1 MSGTDTGYD
10 EDVDIDV
17 EDVQELPPNSWRKSV
32 DFDLEQRLES
42 RKSITSPTDTAG
54 PDTCLGI
61 HIDKLR
67 EELKT
72 CLSTASTMVAA
83 SKRTFMHWDTR
94 EIYPNPGLKINNY
107 GNVGLPLSPQD
118 IDAIKQAGH
127 RSPSGEGAAKWQ
139 VEADDLACLNP
150 QWKRWMDE
158 DILPRSCDVLG
169 VPPLMKPY
177 IRAELYE
184 MSLHEEGAQ
193 FEPPQDMGNGMF
205 ATLAICLPVEHQ
217 GGELVVKH
225 DDGRRTWSSS
235 KSSASN
241 LSFSAWYGEFIIRLY
256 CSYAY
261 KY

>member
-1 MSGTDTGYD
+1 
-10 EDVDIDV
+10 
-17 EDVQELPPNSWRKSV
+17 
-32 DFDLEQRLES
+32 
-42 RKSITSPTDTAG
+42 
-54 PDTCLGI
+54 
-61 HIDKLR
+61 
-67 EELKT
+67 
-72 CLSTASTMVAA
+72 MVAA

-205 ATLAICLPVEHQ
+205 ATLAICLPV
-217 GGELVVKH
+217 
-225 DDGRRTWSSS
+225 
-235 KSSASN
+235 
-241 LSFSAWYGEFIIRLY
+241 
-256 CSYAY
+256 
-261 KY
+261 